1 MLAKTNWIDDLIAS
15 LEDEENAV
23 RYLTV
28 ALEEN
33 NQTNQLL
40 SHALE
45 NVIESLCQHKNLS
58 SETKECYE
66 KLENLL
72 AQGGNVAIYS
82 LVDLL
87 QRLGFKLVV
96 TLQEKNLNTN

>member
-1 MLAKTNWIDDLIAS
+1 MLAKSNWIDDLIAS
-15 LEDEENAV
+15 LEDEENAA

-28 ALEEN
+28 ALEEGR
-33 NQTNQLL
+33 QTNQLL

-45 NVIESLCQHKNLS
+45 NVMESLCQHKNLS

-66 KLENLL
+66 KLEKLL

-87 QRLGFKLVV
+87 QALGFKLVV
-96 TLQEKNLNTN
+96 ALQEKNS